1 MKTFS
6 QHHFFSDALRFL
18 LAGGIN
24 TLLTIGI
31 YQLLLFFFSHNISY
45 SLSWIAGLLFIYS
58 VYPSKV
64 FPGGINTLKRRV
76 YAITSYLIVFVS
88 SLWFLNLL
96 VSNGVHSRIA
106 IFGVLIISTLLNF
119 FSMRVI
125 FRFFNGNNQNNTQ
138 PGTQIQADD

>member
-6 QHHFFSDALRFL
+6 QYHFISDGLRFL
-18 LAGGIN
+18 VAGGIN

-31 YQLLLFFFSHNISY
+31 YQLLLFYFSHGISY
-45 SLSWIAGLLFIYS
+45 SLSWTAGLLFIYF

-76 YAITSYLIVFVS
+76 YAIASYLIVFAS
-88 SLWFLNLL
+88 SLWFLDLL

-106 IFGVLIISTLLNF
+106 IFGVLIISILLNF

-125 FRFFNGNNQNNTQ
+125 FRFFNGNNQNNHQ
-138 PGTQIQADD
+138 AGRQIQADD